1 MDQLITSIN
10 AERVA
15 VWEWADNPSK
25 DWGFIKAKSAT
36 HTHAQT
42 RTGMPHMSTH
52 RHTHTHTHDLPGISI
67 DICVRTRILSQT
79 NL

>member
-36 HTHAQT
+36 HTRTDTDRHA
-42 RTGMPHMSTH
+42 PHEYT
-52 RHTHTHTHDLPGISI
+52 
-67 DICVRTRILSQT
+67 
-79 NL
+79 